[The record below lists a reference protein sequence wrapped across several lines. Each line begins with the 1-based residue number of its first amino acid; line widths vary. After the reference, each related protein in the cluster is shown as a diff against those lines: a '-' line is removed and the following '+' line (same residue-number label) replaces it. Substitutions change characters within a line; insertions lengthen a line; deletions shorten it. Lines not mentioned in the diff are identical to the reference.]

1 MFVGSTVGPSVLV
14 KAGRVEVPLGEGE
27 EAGTDVVGAG
37 VSGAEAQSAVG
48 GGAVGGGDLG
58 MDLYDDEDEGLFST
72 FSSLISCY
80 LSFSM
85 LMLLDSSRFIWG
97 VD

>member
-1 MFVGSTVGPSVLV
+1 M
-14 KAGRVEVPLGEGE
+14 EGE
-27 EAGTDVVGAG
+27 EVDGEGAATG
-37 VSGAEAQSAVG
+37 VSGAEAQSA
-48 GGAVGGGDLG
+48 GGATGGAGDMG